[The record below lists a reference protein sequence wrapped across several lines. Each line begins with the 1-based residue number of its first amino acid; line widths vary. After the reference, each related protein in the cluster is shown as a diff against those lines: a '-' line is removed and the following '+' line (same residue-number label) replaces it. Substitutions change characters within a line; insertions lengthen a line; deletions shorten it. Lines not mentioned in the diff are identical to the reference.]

1 MFWVLLGII
10 FIAIVFIVIWFFQKT
25 GSTSI
30 WLATYDIWYEKTNSP
45 SEALSKTINVFRNR
59 KPFNVIT
66 QEDIDILIEIFSNLK
81 YPQVLFRI
89 FLMVDQKKMDINSLR
104 ICNEEKI
111 KKTAIELNDIAEKKK
126 IYT

>member
-1 MFWVLLGII
+1 MLWILLGVL
-10 FIAIVFIVIWFFQKT
+10 FLAIAIIVIWFFQKT

-59 KPFNVIT
+59 KPFNVLT
-66 QEDIDILIEIFSNLK
+66 QEDIDMLIGIFSTLR

-89 FLMVDQKKMDINSLR
+89 LLMVDQKEIDINLLK
-104 ICNEEKI
+104 IGNEEKI